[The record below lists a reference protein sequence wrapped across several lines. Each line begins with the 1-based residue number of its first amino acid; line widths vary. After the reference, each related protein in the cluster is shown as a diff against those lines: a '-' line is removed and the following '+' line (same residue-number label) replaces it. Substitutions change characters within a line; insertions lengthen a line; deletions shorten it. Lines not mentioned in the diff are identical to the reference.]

1 MPELPEV
8 ETTLRGIEPHIAGTV
23 IEQLSVYNGSLR
35 WPVTEGISE
44 IVKGQRLLSL
54 TRRAK
59 YLLLHL
65 EQGSMMIHLGMSG
78 SLRLVDKNTER
89 RKHDHIEM
97 HMSNGKCLR
106 YHDPRRFGAWLW
118 SQDGAHPQL
127 DHLGPEP
134 LTEAFNGKRLF
145 DLSRQRK
152 IAVKPFI
159 MDNKIGGRRRQ
170 YLRLRGAVS
179 QRHKAGSSAPA
190 GSLGS
195 AIKIYWPVTLKM
207 FCRRRLSRAA
217 QRLRDFVNG
226 NGEPGYFQQTLA
238 VYGRGTVS
246 PALAVKNHSV
256 RSRLGQRSSVF
267 CAHCQR

>member
-23 IEQLSVYNGSLR
+23 IDRLRVFNGSLR
-35 WPVTEGISE
+35 WPVTQGISA
-44 IVKGQRLLSL
+44 IVEGQQLQSL

-65 EQGSMMIHLGMSG
+65 ERGSMMIHLGMSG

-97 HMSNGKCLR
+97 HMSNGTCLR

-118 SQDGAHPQL
+118 SGGEHHQL

-134 LTEAFNGKRLF
+134 LTDDFNGKRLYVM
-145 DLSRQRK
+145 SRKRK
-152 IAVKPFI
+152 VAVKPFI
-159 MDNKIGGRRRQ
+159 MDNKTVVGAGNIYASEALYRSGIRPDREAGKISLQRYEVLAGHIKDVLQAAIEQGG
-170 YLRLRGAVS
+170 
-179 QRHKAGSSAPA
+179 
-190 GSLGS
+190 
-195 AIKIYWPVTLKM
+195 TT
-207 FCRRRLSRAA
+207 
-217 QRLRDFVNG
+217 LRDFVNG

-238 VYGRGTVS
+238 VYGRGGEPCIS
-246 PALAVKNHSV
+246 CEKPLSEI
-256 RSRLGQRSSVF
+256 RLGQRSSVF
-267 CAHCQR
+267 CGRCQR

>member
-8 ETTLRGIEPHIAGTV
+8 ETTLRGIEPHISGSV
-23 IEQLSVYNGSLR
+23 IEQLRVYNGSLR

-44 IVKGQRLLSL
+44 IVKGQRLRSL

-65 EQGSMMIHLGMSG
+65 EQGSMMVHLGMSG
-78 SLRLVDKNTER
+78 SLRLVDPDSER

-118 SQDGAHPQL
+118 SPDGHPQL
-127 DHLGPEP
+127 NHLGPEP
-134 LTEAFNGKRLF
+134 LTEDFNGKRLF

-159 MDNKIGGRRRQ
+159 MDNKTVVGVGNIYASEALFRSGIRPDRSAGRISQQRYEELAGHIKDVLQAAIEQGG
-170 YLRLRGAVS
+170 
-179 QRHKAGSSAPA
+179 
-190 GSLGS
+190 
-195 AIKIYWPVTLKM
+195 TT
-207 FCRRRLSRAA
+207 
-217 QRLRDFVNG
+217 LRDFVNG
-226 NGEPGYFQQTLA
+226 NGEPGYFQQTLM
-238 VYGRGTVS
+238 VYGRGTE
-246 PALAVKNHSV
+246 PCINCQKPLKEI
-256 RSRLGQRSSVF
+256 RLGQRSSVF

>member
-8 ETTLRGIEPHIAGTV
+8 ETTLRGIEPHIVGAL
-23 IEQLSVYNGSLR
+23 IERLSVYNGSLR
-35 WPVTEGISE
+35 WPVTQGISE

-59 YLLLHL
+59 YLLLQL
-65 EQGSMMIHLGMSG
+65 EHGSMMIHLGMSG
-78 SLRLVDKNTER
+78 SLRLVDKNTAR

-118 SQDGAHPQL
+118 SDSEHHQL

-134 LTEAFNGKRLF
+134 LTEAFNGKRLY
-145 DLSRQRK
+145 DLSRKRK

-159 MDNKIGGRRRQ
+159 MDNKIVVGAGNIYASEALYRSGIRPDREAGRVSRQRYDLLAGHIKDVLQAAIEQGG
-170 YLRLRGAVS
+170 
-179 QRHKAGSSAPA
+179 
-190 GSLGS
+190 
-195 AIKIYWPVTLKM
+195 TT
-207 FCRRRLSRAA
+207 
-217 QRLRDFVNG
+217 LRDFVNG

-238 VYGRGTVS
+238 VYGRGGEPCFS
-246 PALAVKNHSV
+246 CEKPLSEIK
-256 RSRLGQRSSVF
+256 LGQRSSVF
-267 CAHCQR
+267 CGHCQR

>member
-8 ETTLRGIEPHIAGTV
+8 ETTLRGIEPHIAGAV
-23 IEQLSVYNGSLR
+23 IEELSVYNGSLR
-35 WPVTEGISE
+35 WPVTEGIAE
-44 IVKGQRLLSL
+44 IATGQRLLSL

-118 SQDGAHPQL
+118 SEDEHHQL
-127 DHLGPEP
+127 SHLGPEP
-134 LTEAFNGKRLF
+134 LTDDFSGKRLF
-145 DLSRQRK
+145 DLSRKRK
-152 IAVKPFI
+152 VAVKPFI
-159 MDNKIGGRRRQ
+159 MDNKTVVGAGNIYASEALFRSGIRPDREAGRISLQRYETLAGHIKDVLHAAIEQGG
-170 YLRLRGAVS
+170 
-179 QRHKAGSSAPA
+179 
-190 GSLGS
+190 
-195 AIKIYWPVTLKM
+195 TT
-207 FCRRRLSRAA
+207 
-217 QRLRDFVNG
+217 LRDFVNG

-238 VYGRGTVS
+238 VYGRGGKPCMSCTKPLS
-246 PALAVKNHSV
+246 EI
-256 RSRLGQRSSVF
+256 RLGQRSSVF
-267 CAHCQR
+267 CSRCQR

>member
-8 ETTLRGIEPHIAGTV
+8 ETTLRGIEPYIAGAV
-23 IEQLSVYNGSLR
+23 IDKLKVYNGSLR
-35 WPVTEGISE
+35 WPVTQGISE

-54 TRRAK
+54 RRRAK
-59 YLLLHL
+59 YLLLQL

-97 HMSNGKCLR
+97 RMSNGACLR

-118 SQDGAHPQL
+118 SEGEHHQL

-134 LTEAFNGKRLF
+134 LTNEFSGERLY
-145 DLSRQRK
+145 DLSRKRK

-159 MDNKIGGRRRQ
+159 MDNKTVVGVGNIYASEALFRSGIRPDREAGRVSLQRYHVLASNIKDVLQAAIEQGG
-170 YLRLRGAVS
+170 
-179 QRHKAGSSAPA
+179 
-190 GSLGS
+190 
-195 AIKIYWPVTLKM
+195 TT
-207 FCRRRLSRAA
+207 
-217 QRLRDFVNG
+217 LRDFVNG

-238 VYGRGTVS
+238 VYGRGGEPCVACGK
-246 PALAVKNHSV
+246 ALSEI
-256 RSRLGQRSSVF
+256 RLGQRSSVF
-267 CAHCQR
+267 CGRCQR

>member
-8 ETTLRGIEPHIAGTV
+8 ETTLRGIEPHISGSV
-23 IEQLSVYNGSLR
+23 IEQLRVYNGSLR

-44 IVKGQRLLSL
+44 IVKGQRLRSL

-65 EQGSMMIHLGMSG
+65 EQGSMMVHLGMSG
-78 SLRLVDKNTER
+78 SLRLVDPGSER

-118 SQDGAHPQL
+118 SPDGHPQL
-127 DHLGPEP
+127 NHLGPEP
-134 LTEAFNGKRLF
+134 LTEDFNGKRLF

-159 MDNKIGGRRRQ
+159 MDNKTVVGVGNIYASEALFRSGIRPDRSAGRISLQRYEELSGHIKDVLQAAIEQGG
-170 YLRLRGAVS
+170 
-179 QRHKAGSSAPA
+179 
-190 GSLGS
+190 
-195 AIKIYWPVTLKM
+195 TT
-207 FCRRRLSRAA
+207 
-217 QRLRDFVNG
+217 LRDFVNG
-226 NGEPGYFQQTLA
+226 NGEPGYFQQTLM
-238 VYGRGTVS
+238 VYGRGTE
-246 PALAVKNHSV
+246 PCINCQKPL
-256 RSRLGQRSSVF
+256 REIRLGQRSSVF